1 MREKYYKRKRGDHV
15 VKRWISQLITSAK
28 ENLVLF
34 LFLSLFFTA
43 LLIKGTDV
51 LGTYFIN
58 RSIDHHIYTY
68 HFSIGIFGVFLILP
82 ASILAVYSANGI
94 STILKL
100 AKKKRNTYQRK
111 QNNFMRLKEEA
122 RTSGENYT
130 PPKQGPKRRWGR
142 LLFRGIYILLL
153 YFIKLLYKMT
163 NAFTKNIESSVSR
176 SVYGWM
182 RNIESTIDE
191 GYQDRQ
197 RKKDAYWQANR
208 KQKEADHAWQQAAR
222 QGNYN
227 MNTHHFDHRVNEAK
241 RKQREADRAKEEAH
255 KM

>member
-94 STILKL
+94 STILRSEERRVGKL
-100 AKKKRNTYQRK
+100 CGSVCR
-111 QNNFMRLKEEA
+111 EE
-122 RTSGENYT
+122 Y
-130 PPKQGPKRRWGR
+130 
-142 LLFRGIYILLL
+142 
-153 YFIKLLYKMT
+153 
-163 NAFTKNIESSVSR
+163 
-176 SVYGWM
+176 
-182 RNIESTIDE
+182 
-191 GYQDRQ
+191 
-197 RKKDAYWQANR
+197 
-208 KQKEADHAWQQAAR
+208 
-222 QGNYN
+222 
-227 MNTHHFDHRVNEAK
+227 
-241 RKQREADRAKEEAH
+241 
-255 KM
+255 